1 MIDSKGRTY
10 IKIYC
15 CGDCDQ
21 YSWPM
26 HRCKLGAHVH
36 GNVGD
41 CFYLDCP
48 YLKEEKEQMWIP
60 FKIRELTDEEKEE
73 HPEWEFIVDCKL
85 PENGQRILVSIDIAG
100 HERVQFDEFYDD
112 DGVYLDSGYEIGEEA
127 VAWAP
132 LPTPYQEAKHD

>member
-36 GNVGD
+36 GTAGD

-48 YLKEEKEQMWIP
+48 YLKEEKEQTWIP
-60 FKIRELTDEEKEE
+60 VTERLPQYGNYLVSFRTDEET
-73 HPEWEFIVDCKL
+73 
-85 PENGQRILVSIDIAG
+85 DIG
-100 HERVQFDEFYDD
+100 TYDPKTGLWIACD
-112 DGVYLDSGYEIGEEA
+112 ADGMYYVASRGLE
-127 VAWAP
+127 VNAWAP
-132 LPTPYQEAKHD
+132 LPKPYKEGKQ